1 MDIRCQRCDANIPA
15 GDVNIRTSIAK
26 CNACD
31 AVFNIE
37 GQVGTDR
44 DERRPLVAMPKG
56 MKVHVD
62 DAAWNRME
70 EDPYRGIV
78 LRSTGATKVEWRWFR
93 PMVFFLLFFAIAWNS
108 FLIFWYSQALSSG
121 SWLMTLFPIAHVAVG
136 VGLTY
141 HVACVFLNTT
151 TMTLKDHELVI
162 RVSPLPSFSTRNR
175 RIPAKSIEQL
185 FVKEH
190 KHQSSSTH
198 GSRST
203 SYTYSLYA
211 LIDGK
216 ELKLVKLDEEG
227 QALFLEQLFEQQ
239 LGIKDRAVG
248 GAHT

>member
-1 MDIRCQRCDANIPA
+1 MDIRCQRCDAQIPA

-37 GQVGTDR
+37 KQLGTDN
-44 DERRPLVAMPKG
+44 DGRRPLVAMPKG

-62 DAAWNRME
+62 DAAWNGIG

-93 PMVFFLLFFAIAWNS
+93 PSVFFLLFFTILWNG
-108 FLIFWYSQALSSG
+108 FLINWYSAALSSG
-121 SWLMTLFPIAHVAVG
+121 SLLMTLFPIIHVAVG

-141 HVACVFLNTT
+141 HVACQFLNTT

-162 RVSPLPSFSTRNR
+162 RVSPLPSLSTRNR

-190 KHQSSSTH
+190 THQSSSNH
-198 GSRST
+198 GSSST
-203 SYTYSLYA
+203 SYTYSLNA

-227 QALFLEQLFEQQ
+227 QALFLEQLFERQ